1 MVKRSKAD
9 IALELKSDEQLQP
22 TKKLRKARGPNKKHD
37 AGHDSGTHVATKQA
51 RASKK
56 KPAVASQSISAM
68 LSKSVAPVGTGTPD
82 NDSDAAV
89 ASPRMHDEDAG
100 TELAAV
106 AERAVREL
114 RREGSGASSTPLEV
128 FLMCLYTLSKP
139 CMFGLICFRAGWWS
153 HRS

>member
-22 TKKLRKARGPNKKHD
+22 TKKLKTARGPNKKHD

-82 NDSDAAV
+82 KTLMLPLLKV
-89 ASPRMHDEDAG
+89 
-100 TELAAV
+100 LATWT
-106 AERAVREL
+106 RSLMTPTLCMNRWGFLLTL
-114 RREGSGASSTPLEV
+114 RRRSGGCVRRNFGEV
-128 FLMCLYTLSKP
+128 RLRLYT
-139 CMFGLICFRAGWWS
+139 R
-153 HRS
+153 